1 MRKRF
6 LIAAVALA
14 AGAGAAVARP
24 VKVIGPGLN
33 SGRTVYHQTFNRVLA
48 ADTLYVLTGQY
59 VIDSLRSITIQPGTV
74 VQGDTASA
82 LVIHPGGKI
91 FSNGDPCNPV
101 VFTSP
106 KPAGSRNRG
115 DWGGIVVLGRAPV
128 NKVNPL
134 IEGGI
139 IVGTYGGNN
148 AADNSGVIK
157 YTRIEYGGYRF
168 QLNNEINGLTMGGV
182 GSGTEIHHV
191 QVSYS
196 FDDSYEWFGGTVNPH
211 HLVAFGGT
219 DDEFDTDFG
228 FSGKVQFLFGVKD
241 LNYWDPTGE
250 SNGFESDND
259 ASATSTDTPYTSV
272 VFSNVT
278 LVGPER
284 TDALVGTLP
293 IGNKFQYS
301 SLQRRSTK
309 LSYFNTVISGYPW
322 GLRIRD
328 ATTQNWANTG
338 ELQVRNV
345 SITASQKPAGSTSV
359 HDENAV
365 TGWPNVTAWFNTAGW
380 DNFGAQPRNPSAVGL
395 TDMSNLNAPNP
406 VPAPGSELIGS
417 ADFSSPKLAGLQVVT
432 YRGAFAPGVAMSQQW
447 TACWTNFDPQTFW
460 NPATAVGDDDEL
472 AAPRAAMLQ
481 QNHPNPFNPMTAI
494 RFAVP
499 TRGHVTLRIYN
510 ARGAEVATVVDQ
522 EMPAGAYERSFSA
535 AGLPSGTYL
544 YRLTGPGFDFS
555 RKMQLV
561 K

>member
-1 MRKRF
+1 MKKC
-6 LIAAVALA
+6 LSLVAVALVTGAVA
-14 AGAGAAVARP
+14 AAARP

-33 SGRTVYHQTFNRVLA
+33 SGRTVYHQNFNRVLS

-59 VIDSLRSITIQPGTV
+59 LVDSLRSLTIQPGTV
-74 VQGDTASA
+74 VHGDTAAA
-82 LVIHPGGKI
+82 LVIARGGQI
-91 FSNGDPCNPV
+91 FANGEPCNPI
-101 VFTSP
+101 VFTSM
-106 KPAGSRNRG
+106 KPAGQRNRG
-115 DWGGIVVLGRAPV
+115 DWGGIILLGAAPV
-128 NKVNPL
+128 NKVSPL

-139 IVGTYGGNN
+139 IKGTYGGSN
-148 AADNSGVIK
+148 AQDNSGVFK
-157 YTRIEYGGYRF
+157 YVRIEYCGYRY

-182 GSGTEIHHV
+182 GAGTEIHHV

-228 FSGKVQFLFGVKD
+228 FSGQAQFCFGLRD

-259 ASATSTDTPYTSV
+259 ASSTSTATPYTTA

-278 LVGPER
+278 MVGPER
-284 TDALVGTLP
+284 TDALVGTVP
-293 IGNKFQYS
+293 IGNSFQYS
-301 SLQRRSTK
+301 SVQRRSTK
-309 LSYFNTVISGYPW
+309 FSYFNSVLTGYPW
-322 GLRIRD
+322 GLSVRD

-345 SITASQKPAGSTSV
+345 SITASLRPGTSTSV
-359 HDENAV
+359 HDEVRWAGV
-365 TGWPNVTAWFNTAGW
+365 TTWFNTAGW
-380 DNFGAQPRNPSAVGL
+380 NNIGSAQRNPSAVGL

-432 YRGAFAPGVAMSQQW
+432 YRGAFDPNVPMSQQW
-447 TACWTNFDPQTFW
+447 TACWTNFDPQSFW
-460 NPATAVGDDDEL
+460 NPATDAGDGDAV
-472 AAPRAAMLQ
+472 AAPPAALLQ
-481 QNHPNPFNPMTAI
+481 QNRPNPFNPMTAI

-499 TRGHVTLRIYN
+499 TRGHVTLKVYD
-510 ARGAEVATVVDQ
+510 ARGEEVAALVDQ
-522 EMPAGAYERSFSA
+522 EMPAGAYERSFA
-535 AGLPSGTYL
+535 AGGLSSGTYF
-544 YRLTGPGFDFS
+544 YRLTGPGFDLT